1 MLRSHRLHA
10 LRSSS
15 RPVALAALALVT
27 LSLTACGGSNYRFR
41 PTPDLKTPGQ
51 TRAERSNT
59 VFLGWNTDLR
69 AIHEDVARLLLTD
82 KPSALQK
89 RNLPY

>member
-1 MLRSHRLHA
+1 MRCTRRLHA
-10 LRSSS
+10 LRPLA
-15 RPVALAALALVT
+15 RALMLAVAIALT
-27 LSLTACGGSNYRFR
+27 LSLTACGGSKYRWR
-41 PTPDLKTPGQ
+41 ATPDVKTPGQ

-69 AIHEDVARLLLTD
+69 AVHEDIARLLLTD

-89 RNLPY
+89 RNIPY